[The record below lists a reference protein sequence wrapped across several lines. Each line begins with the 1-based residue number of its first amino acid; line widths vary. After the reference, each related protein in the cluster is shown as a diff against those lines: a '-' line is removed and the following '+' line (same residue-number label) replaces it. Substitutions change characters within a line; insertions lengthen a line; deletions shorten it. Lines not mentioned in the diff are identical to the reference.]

1 LDRRQNLAARRI
13 GGDVADD
20 QLHSFAGKQI
30 AGGSGAGRR
39 VHQPCVNN
47 VAELVQV
54 TVDDAL
60 VAFQPAL
67 QTFELGPVSGQANAE
82 QPDLPSVGLGFQ
94 TTSR

>member
-1 LDRRQNLAARRI
+1 M
-13 GGDVADD
+13 
-20 QLHSFAGKQI
+20 
-30 AGGSGAGRR
+30 
-39 VHQPCVNN
+39 
-47 VAELVQV
+47 